1 MLSQFPAE
9 KEILFAP
16 LTGLEVA
23 SVPRPEGDVLVVEL
37 RLSCNLNDLT
47 IEQVIGKMQT
57 GHKTMV
63 QNMIDEFK
71 HCSSAD
77 KVLQPLNDVLE
88 KAMLRGFAFFNVHAP
103 PVAPST
109 DPCAARCNR
118 GHLCAG
124 RCPAISAKRPKK
136 H

>member
-63 QNMIDEFK
+63 KNMVDDFK
-71 HCSSAD
+71 HCTSAD
-77 KVLQPLNDVLE
+77 EVLKPLKNVLDD
-88 KAMLRGFAFFNVHAP
+88 ATQRGYAFFNVRASP
-103 PVAPST
+103 
-109 DPCAARCNR
+109 R
-118 GHLCAG
+118 
-124 RCPAISAKRPKK
+124 
-136 H
+136 

>member
-63 QNMIDEFK
+63 KNMAPCRARDSRTK
-71 HCSSAD
+71 HCGL
-77 KVLQPLNDVLE
+77 VGVP
-88 KAMLRGFAFFNVHAP
+88 
-103 PVAPST
+103 
-109 DPCAARCNR
+109 AR
-118 GHLCAG
+118 LL
-124 RCPAISAKRPKK
+124 S
-136 H
+136 